1 MYMMAIIIILPV
13 CMIDY
18 GSHHALR
25 PCYVATHPS
34 VGGAGIMALC
44 PLCPSWLASLGR
56 PIFPN
61 VSLKLMSFENIIAL
75 KNSKKF
81 GFGWITSYVPSP
93 PYTPLYIL

>member
-1 MYMMAIIIILPV
+1 MYIMAIIIILPV

-18 GSHHALR
+18 GSHYALR
-25 PCYVATHPS
+25 PCYVATLPP

-61 VSLKLMSFENIIAL
+61 VSLKLMSLRIVIAL
-75 KNSKKF
+75 KNPKKF
-81 GFGWITSYVPSP
+81 DFG
-93 PYTPLYIL
+93 